1 MEPDEVRDG
10 EEARDRV
17 AVHVLWEAVLL
28 VALGAT
34 AALVAAR
41 SPSAFSGDQLRGQL
55 VALSASVLLASAA
68 ATSLRVA
75 APNLAVGAIAVG
87 AGALLGWLTVDRG
100 LSLAA
105 AAGVV
110 AGAAVG
116 AGLLLGLLVSGLRA
130 PGWAAGVGAAALLGA
145 GVTAL
150 LGARSFVLVDP
161 PDLLRWAWP
170 LFGGAAA
177 LSVLAAGAALAP
189 RVRARVGAYRAHA
202 DPAAAR
208 GASAGAVVVG
218 GLVMSC
224 LLAAVAGAVVTVRL
238 GAVLPGDGSA
248 TTATVG
254 AFAAALLGGVS
265 AHGRRGGLLGTALA
279 ACTLHLLILW
289 LTLGDA
295 PAWAQPAVLGGALLV
310 GLIVTRLVEALGTPR
325 EPDFVPGTLPPA
337 EPPPYEQPTQQQPYD
352 QQQYDPFPR
361 YVERY

>member
-17 AVHVLWEAVLL
+17 GVHVLWEAVLL

-41 SPSAFSGDQLRGQL
+41 SPSAFSGDPLRGQL
-55 VALSASVLLASAA
+55 VALSASVLLACAA
-68 ATSLRVA
+68 AASLRVA
-75 APNLAVGAIAVG
+75 APNLAVGAVAVG

-130 PGWAAGVGAAALLGA
+130 PGWAVGLGAAALLGA

-150 LGARSFVLVDP
+150 PGARPLVLVDP

-170 LFGGAAA
+170 LFGGA
-177 LSVLAAGAALAP
+177 
-189 RVRARVGAYRAHA
+189 
-202 DPAAAR
+202 
-208 GASAGAVVVG
+208 
-218 GLVMSC
+218 
-224 LLAAVAGAVVTVRL
+224 
-238 GAVLPGDGSA
+238 
-248 TTATVG
+248 
-254 AFAAALLGGVS
+254 
-265 AHGRRGGLLGTALA
+265 
-279 ACTLHLLILW
+279 
-289 LTLGDA
+289 
-295 PAWAQPAVLGGALLV
+295 LLV
-310 GLIVTRLVEALGTPR
+310 GLVVTRLVETLGTPR

-337 EPPPYEQPTQQQPYD
+337 EPSPYEQRTQQEQPYD
-352 QQQYDPFPR
+352 QQPYDPFPR
-361 YVERY
+361 YVER